1 MALVKY
7 RPPVET
13 PDSKDWKD
21 YLGDGLEIGGMVI
34 GGVIGGMAGNAPGAV
49 AGAGLGHSAGQ
60 MAASFLEDDP
70 TKSKKELRQG
80 AIGLFKGA
88 PAMVAAYEGAK
99 VPELPG
105 EAGGVGAWSLR
116 PPFPLRPQSTYI
128 NADPNTLANPFGSSF
143 MGGAAKPLTLQ
154 GQPKPVVAAFA
165 EQLDYSTDEPYGTWK
180 PINNY
185 YGGDLSLRGKGFG
198 L

>member
-105 EAGGVGAWSLR
+105 EGGYTSI
-116 PPFPLRPQSTYI
+116 Y
-128 NADPNTLANPFGSSF
+128 ADPNAMAATSPIQNPFGGQPAKT
-143 MGGAAKPLTLQ
+143 MGMTLQ
-154 GQPKPVVAAFA
+154 GQPKPVDAAFA
-165 EQLDYSTDEPYGTWK
+165 EQLDYSTDEHYGTWK

-185 YGGDLSLRGKGFG
+185 YGGGMSLRGRG
-198 L
+198 LGL

>member
-105 EAGGVGAWSLR
+105 EGLYTSI
-116 PPFPLRPQSTYI
+116 Y
-128 NADPNTLANPFGSSF
+128 ADPNTLVSPFGSSF

-154 GQPKPVVAAFA
+154 GQP
-165 EQLDYSTDEPYGTWK
+165 
-180 PINNY
+180 NNY
-185 YGGDLSLRGKGFG
+185 YGGGMSLRGKGLG